1 MTTEIE
7 VDARIKQ
14 VVSNVFAVDVATVT
28 EDASPDT
35 VGNWDS
41 LGHMNL
47 VVALEEE
54 FHIQFSDEQMMEML
68 NLPLV
73 VCVVKEQLAA
83 R

>member
-14 VVSNVFAVDVATVT
+14 VVANVFAVDIATVT

-41 LGHMNL
+41 LAHEPGCG
-47 VVALEEE
+47 A
-54 FHIQFSDEQMMEML
+54 
-68 NLPLV
+68 
-73 VCVVKEQLAA
+73 
-83 R
+83 